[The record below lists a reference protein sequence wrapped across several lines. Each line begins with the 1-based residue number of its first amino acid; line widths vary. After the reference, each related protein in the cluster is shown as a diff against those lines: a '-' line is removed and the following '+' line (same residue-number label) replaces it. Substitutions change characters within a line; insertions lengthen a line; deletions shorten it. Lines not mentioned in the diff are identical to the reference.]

1 MADVAADVADA
12 IGAAIAAAMTAAV
25 AGGIAGD
32 VAAVVARGVAGAG
45 DVAVLDVKLA
55 ANLCLDWVAESEWIY
70 QCCRIMA
77 WAD

>member
-1 MADVAADVADA
+1 MADNL
-12 IGAAIAAAMTAAV
+12 
-25 AGGIAGD
+25 
-32 VAAVVARGVAGAG
+32 AGAG